1 RIKQLYGKI
10 KGKTYKKSYN
20 MNNRV

>member
-1 RIKQLYGKI
+1 QLYGKI

>member
-1 RIKQLYGKI
+1 KQLYGKI

>member
-1 RIKQLYGKI
+1 IKQLYGKI